1 MQDQPSAA
9 ALVAAV
15 ADFLRSRALPQ
26 LDAHTGYHARV
37 AANALDIVARE
48 LTFGPAAA
56 EAEQAR
62 LAALLGRD
70 GALDELNRALVAA
83 IDNGTMDAATPGLA
97 AHLWAT
103 TLDKLAIDQPSYAGY
118 RRAVENKRG
127 G

>member
-15 ADFLRSRALPQ
+15 AEFLRSKALPQ
-26 LDAHTGYHARV
+26 LDAHAGYHARV

-48 LTFGPAAA
+48 LTLGPEAAA
-56 EAEQAR
+56 AEQAR
-62 LAALLGRD
+62 LAALLGQD
-70 GALDELNRALVAA
+70 GTLDELNRLLAAA
-83 IDNGTMDAATPGLA
+83 IETGALDATTPGLA
-97 AHLWAT
+97 NHLWTT

-118 RRAVENKRG
+118 RRALDNKRG